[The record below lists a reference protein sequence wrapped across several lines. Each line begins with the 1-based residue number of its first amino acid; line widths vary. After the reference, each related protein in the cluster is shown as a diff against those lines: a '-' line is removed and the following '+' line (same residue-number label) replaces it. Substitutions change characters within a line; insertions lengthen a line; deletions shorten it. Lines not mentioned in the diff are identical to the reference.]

1 MFGAADVSGHRSPAV
16 GAAHPKL
23 EHVPLSAEPTET
35 CGLSLAS
42 AAAGW
47 LTIPRLRTVNDKST
61 LEPHGDSLEQ
71 QKLPSAVVAK
81 TQNPAQGC
89 RAVRIWVGT
98 MS

>member
-47 LTIPRLRTVNDKST
+47 LTIPRLRTVNNEST
-61 LEPHGDSLEQ
+61 L
-71 QKLPSAVVAK
+71 
-81 TQNPAQGC
+81 
-89 RAVRIWVGT
+89 
-98 MS
+98 